1 MRTFLKFG
9 MVLVIILL
17 AGPVW
22 SSEEQPDQ
30 VPPRWSS
37 WFSAQGL
44 QTIATPAQTPVYQA
58 NVTPTSYTPP
68 VAPANVRD
76 LSLEADRPR
85 TQGMLASTT
94 WLKGA
99 LATETEVANN
109 QGEHNIP
116 GDTQND
122 PAHRMMRLGLTASSD
137 PAARY
142 GITYRTAG
150 QAYSNG
156 PDQAQKE
163 VWGEWK
169 NGLTTLRSAIGQ
181 QHNNVDGD
189 PTRARLEQNYGRVG
203 LSWNNAA
210 WDAGLTSSYIL
221 GADPLRNGSDNRIK
235 MQTVTASVR
244 PLNTLTIAPLLGYR
258 TEQQDWSGVRIDSP
272 SASLA
277 MNYKQS
283 QQLLISAIG
292 NYSGIRSSD
301 RLIDLENVGGK
312 GILAWDIQESRGW
325 TTRMSL
331 EGGYN
336 RQTNRVM
343 SSAETQD
350 ISGLLRFVLAP
361 F

>member
-1 MRTFLKFG
+1 
-9 MVLVIILL
+9 
-17 AGPVW
+17 
-22 SSEEQPDQ
+22 
-30 VPPRWSS
+30 
-37 WFSAQGL
+37 
-44 QTIATPAQTPVYQA
+44 VYQA

-68 VAPANVRD
+68 VAP
-76 LSLEADRPR
+76 
-85 TQGMLASTT
+85 
-94 WLKGA
+94 
-99 LATETEVANN
+99 
-109 QGEHNIP
+109 
-116 GDTQND
+116 
-122 PAHRMMRLGLTASSD
+122 
-137 PAARY
+137 
-142 GITYRTAG
+142 
-150 QAYSNG
+150 AYSNG

-169 NGLTTLRSAIGQ
+169 NGLTSLRSAIGQ

-210 WDAGLTSSYIL
+210 WNAGLTSSYIL